1 MEINV
6 GMLISGSLL
15 GGTVLVG
22 WSGITQ
28 KLPWGFRAVGRV
40 DRAPELADQVR
51 RQTGEGMFFTTDG
64 VSSLVVVK
72 PQNYYNPA
80 RYFGLELLTQVAV
93 ALVLTV
99 VLSLLYPLASGQ
111 KLAVIGLVGLVTAL
125 AVDFQYWN
133 WWGFSSRYSLGMAG
147 NRLLG
152 WLLAA
157 WALDRLVV

>member
-15 GGTVLVG
+15 GGTVLFA
-22 WSGITQ
+22 WSGVTQ
-28 KLPWGFRAVGRV
+28 NLPWGFRAVGKV
-40 DRAPELADQVR
+40 DSAPELADRVR
-51 RQTGEGMFFTTDG
+51 RQTGDGMFFTTDG
-64 VSSLVVVK
+64 VSSLVVVR

-80 RYFGLELLTQVAV
+80 RYFGLEFLTQVAV
-93 ALVLTV
+93 ALVLTA
-99 VLSLLYPLASGQ
+99 VLSLISPLGGGQ

-133 WWGFSSRYSLGMAG
+133 WWGFSSRYSLGMAS

-157 WALDRLVV
+157 WALERLVV